1 MPTPE
6 KNFENAL
13 DQALDPTLQWARA
26 QGISM
31 ALEDFMG
38 KIAIITLAAAGLS
51 WWLIQK
57 QDWPIQI
64 CWLNVILFIGCN
76 IWMFMIP
83 RQKRKEYAEYDKRKN
98 DHN

>member
-1 MPTPE
+1 
-6 KNFENAL
+6 
-13 DQALDPTLQWARA
+13 
-26 QGISM
+26 M